1 MNLLSLEL
9 YELIEL
15 LLELVLLVQ
24 DADAFAVSLA
34 SSPIILVLS
43 IKVILA
49 SFDFW
54 LEILGI
60 APPVAVFGTVPVG
73 FETFFTTIS
82 FSTFTAGFIEM
93 SLRVLDDLTALAVEV
108 SATFATFREDL
119 LGTEFS
125 LFALYCLNSAVS
137 FMIFLSLKIKP
148 SCKVDLMY
156 SSFSISLLK

>member
-82 FSTFTAGFIEM
+82 FSTFTAGFIEI
-93 SLRVLDDLTALAVEV
+93 SLRVLDDFTLAVEV